1 MPLEV
6 ICRQCKKP
14 YTTAPGDV
22 LSGTWR
28 LCPSCRPPLV
38 EDAMNAPADRRA
50 LFEDAAPTALPVTTE
65 IAG

>member
-22 LSGTWR
+22 LSGVWR
-28 LCPSCRPPLV
+28 YCPTCRGGS
-38 EDAMNAPADRRA
+38 RRA
-50 LFEDAAPTALPVTTE
+50 RKDDPMTDKESSTVGTTE
-65 IAG
+65 DKR